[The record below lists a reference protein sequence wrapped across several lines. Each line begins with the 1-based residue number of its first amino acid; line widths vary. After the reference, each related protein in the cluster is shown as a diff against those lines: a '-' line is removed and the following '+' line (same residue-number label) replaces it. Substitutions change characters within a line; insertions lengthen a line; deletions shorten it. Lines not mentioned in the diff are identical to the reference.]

1 LYCPEE
7 AQLLI
12 KKFLVLVV
20 ALLLT
25 ACGYHL
31 RGSVDLPAGLKNIYL
46 DGGSAQLREQF
57 RRALESS
64 SGKLVSSP
72 KDAVVIK
79 ILDEDSQR
87 RALSLSARGKA
98 NEFELGLRL
107 NYELFGAGNVLLLEH
122 QPIELRRSYYNDQ
135 QDIIAKDSEEIVIRD
150 EMYQQA
156 VIAIISR
163 ARVALAAS
171 GK

>member
-1 LYCPEE
+1 
-7 AQLLI
+7 
-12 KKFLVLVV
+12 
-20 ALLLT
+20 LLLT

-46 DGGSAQLREQF
+46 DGGSAQMREQF
-57 RRALESS
+57 RRALQSS

-72 KDAVVIK
+72 KGAVVVK

-87 RALSLSARGKA
+87 RALSLSSSGKS
-98 NEFELGLRL
+98 NELELGLRL
-107 NYELFGAGNVLLLEH
+107 DFELFGAGNELLLER
-122 QPIELRRSYYNDQ
+122 QPIELRRSYYYDQ
-135 QDIIAKDSEEIVIRD
+135 QAIIAKDSEEAVIRA

-156 VIAIISR
+156 VLAIISR